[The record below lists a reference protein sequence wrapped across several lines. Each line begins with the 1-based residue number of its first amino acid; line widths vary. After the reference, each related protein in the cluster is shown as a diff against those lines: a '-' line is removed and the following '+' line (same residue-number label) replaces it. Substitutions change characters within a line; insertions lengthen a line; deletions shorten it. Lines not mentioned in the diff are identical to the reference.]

1 MISFTN
7 NKKTFRQVAIILIL
21 FFSFLSACNIRS
33 EDITSTATPS
43 PTEGFK
49 PTPTTTPTPRP
60 TATPTLQPLGSAGNP
75 LTMGFVGLLDPAESV
90 ASEAA
95 EDLTFIISND
105 TGYVIETLFYPDF
118 QSLASAALD
127 GEIDLMWLDP
137 LQYLYLNNLG
147 AADVL
152 LMTNHLGVYAYGVQF
167 YANVFRDFTIHYDP
181 QTNQTLGGMT
191 PALQQF
197 AGTRGCFLNPDSL
210 PGYYVPLGLLAN
222 TSTPIH
228 EPIFTYDYSA
238 TIRALYIEGICDF
251 GVTYALIGDPRS
263 ASDVVQD
270 LPDAVN
276 LIITVW
282 QSEGIIPNINLS
294 TAPSLP
300 QYIQYQLE
308 EAILNIQDTQ
318 EGLSLLSTALNYDV
332 EALKSVNDAFYD
344 QLRGA
349 LNPLN
354 LDLKALTHQ

>member
-1 MISFTN
+1 MISLTN
-7 NKKTFRQVAIILIL
+7 NTKAVRKVTLILIL
-21 FFSFLSACNIRS
+21 FLSLLSACNIRA
-33 EDITSTATPS
+33 EEVTSTET
-43 PTEGFK
+43 
-49 PTPTTTPTPRP
+49 PTPTQGIKLTPTLTPTPRP
-60 TATPTLQPLGSAGNP
+60 TATPTLPPLGSAGNP
-75 LTMGFVGLLDPAESV
+75 LTMGFVVNPDDQA
-90 ASEAA
+90 AIEAA
-95 EDLTFIISND
+95 EDLTFIIAND
-105 TGYVIETLFYPDF
+105 TDYVIDALFYPDF
-118 QSLASAALD
+118 QSFASAALD
-127 GEIDLMWLDP
+127 GEIDLLWLDP

-181 QTNQTLGGMT
+181 QTNQSLGSMLQ
-191 PALQQF
+191 ALQQF

-222 TSTPIH
+222 TSTPIL

-263 ASDVVQD
+263 ASDVLQD

-294 TAPSLP
+294 TSPSLP
-300 QYIQYQLE
+300 QFIEYQLE
-308 EAILNIQDTQ
+308 EAILNIQDTP
-318 EGLSLLSTALNYDV
+318 ENLSLLSTALDYQV
-332 EALKSVNDAFYD
+332 EALKSVNDTFYN